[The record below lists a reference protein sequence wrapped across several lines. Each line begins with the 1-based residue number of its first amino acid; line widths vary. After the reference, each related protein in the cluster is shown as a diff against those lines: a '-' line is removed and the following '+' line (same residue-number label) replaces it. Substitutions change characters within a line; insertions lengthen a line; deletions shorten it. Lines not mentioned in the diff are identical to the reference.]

1 MPQAANVQKLWSDF
15 LSMYKTLQSTEKNP
29 SDSYENK
36 ATNWLRL
43 FTTVYQTRHVTPYMH
58 LLTSHIAEFLNIHG
72 TIALFSQQGL
82 EKMNDDVTKFYFR
95 SINHHDEASLKQI
108 LQKLNRL
115 EELEDNGYGRL
126 KLLHI
131 CRICR
136 QSGHNARTC
145 ELRSSGQAAD
155 SQT

>member
-1 MPQAANVQKLWSDF
+1 MPQLDLSDDNEAT
-15 LSMYKTLQSTEKNP
+15 MSTEN
-29 SDSYENK
+29 S
-36 ATNWLRL
+36 
-43 FTTVYQTRHVTPYMH
+43 
-58 LLTSHIAEFLNIHG
+58 LLAPKERAIN
-72 TIALFSQQGL
+72 
-82 EKMNDDVTKFYFR
+82 KMNDDVTKFYFR
-95 SINHHDEASLKQI
+95 STNHHDEASLKQI

-115 EELEDNGYGRL
+115 EELEDNGYGHL

-136 QSGHNARTC
+136 QSGHSARTC